1 MLRPTDRAVGDASG
15 RVLIATEGT
24 LSENFAQP
32 ARPGLAPRLPLGDGS
47 SVVDCLDAKLLEAL
61 EVVLHRLKDIGGVPL
76 PVCEFPR
83 DQSRVTRAVRVRR
96 VAGELLVRQVR
107 VVLDGASWFH
117 DVDPARAFADC
128 QFCSP
133 DSGVHCGRQI
143 DVVGLLAAAEVG
155 VVAGLDQIFRLQF
168 GTCAVVVALLASVA
182 HALMVPREGLAASAN
197 SDGGLCDCPTRA
209 GRGQATVANTDR
221 KS

>member
-83 DQSRVTRAVRVRR
+83 DQ
-96 VAGELLVRQVR
+96 
-107 VVLDGASWFH
+107 
-117 DVDPARAFADC
+117 
-128 QFCSP
+128 
-133 DSGVHCGRQI
+133 
-143 DVVGLLAAAEVG
+143 
-155 VVAGLDQIFRLQF
+155 
-168 GTCAVVVALLASVA
+168 
-182 HALMVPREGLAASAN
+182 
-197 SDGGLCDCPTRA
+197 
-209 GRGQATVANTDR
+209 
-221 KS
+221 